1 MHLKLVPAFVNIPHI
16 YITYQEPGLRNN
28 GFASVER
35 KVVATLG
42 KIDLE
47 THSSLKKTERQI
59 MLHQNEKTQGMGGRK
74 GKRPRS
80 CSLGPH

>member
-16 YITYQEPGLRNN
+16 YITYQEPGLRIN
-28 GFASVER
+28 GFASVKH

-59 MLHQNEKTQGMGGRK
+59 RLHQNEKHREWEGGRVSDQ
-74 GKRPRS
+74 GAVV
-80 CSLGPH
+80 